1 MRSSELRGCLL
12 ADSIVLPRG
21 RRDNGFLPKRTTN
34 RRPILLLIFGEIAD
48 RYQSLNPS
56 LIELYVKLHTMR
68 VINYH
73 SLIALAQSDGYNY
86 RSGCVNSI
94 YRGNDMS
101 KKLELLPN
109 AITSGKLVNAGYMT
123 QMLLELV
130 AQAKSRD
137 VELAYFL
144 EMAAICSY
152 DLDERELRQERENAA
167 VSA

>member
-1 MRSSELRGCLL
+1 
-12 ADSIVLPRG
+12 
-21 RRDNGFLPKRTTN
+21 
-34 RRPILLLIFGEIAD
+34 
-48 RYQSLNPS
+48 
-56 LIELYVKLHTMR
+56 
-68 VINYH
+68 
-73 SLIALAQSDGYNY
+73 
-86 RSGCVNSI
+86 
-94 YRGNDMS
+94 MS

-144 EMAAICSY
+144 EMAAICSH